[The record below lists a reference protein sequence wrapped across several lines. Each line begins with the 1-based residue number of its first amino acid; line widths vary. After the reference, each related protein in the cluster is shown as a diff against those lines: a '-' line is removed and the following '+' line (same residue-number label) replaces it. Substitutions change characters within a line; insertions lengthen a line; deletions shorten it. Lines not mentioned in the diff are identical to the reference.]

1 MSALRKV
8 LVVDDD
14 PVAGKRFRRALSR
27 KKGYVVMAARN
38 AAEALEKMRE
48 QEYDIVFIDTTGTDC
63 IELTERVKARWPGT
77 QVVIMTGDD
86 STVYEDRAMAVGVS
100 SIMCKPLSPE
110 MIEGSAVYAI
120 QQITLSREE
129 NWQDMDEEDEID
141 EVFEKQGRFK
151 NLAFVLAAPFIDL
164 ACAIVFA
171 FIGLFVLA
179 LMSGQVML
187 QSPVIRG
194 FSRRTKVIALLLAAP
209 FIGLFSVVMLP
220 VLGFFML
227 AEAGGRVIDTIPVA
241 QKALGYVKNISLF
254 LAAPFIGLVYAIVL
268 PVVGISVLIKA
279 VRQTLTTKNTKT

>member
-1 MSALRKV
+1 MSVMRKV

-14 PVAGKRFRRALSR
+14 SVVGKRFRSVLSR
-27 KKGYVVMAARN
+27 KKGYVVITAQN

-48 QEYDIVFIDTTGTDC
+48 QEYDLVFINVTGIDG
-63 IELTERVKARWPGT
+63 IELTERIKASWPRT
-77 QVVIMTGDD
+77 QVVIMTGND

-110 MIEGSAVYAI
+110 IIEGKAVYAL
-120 QQITLSREE
+120 QQARLSTEE
-129 NWQDMDEEDEID
+129 DWQDIDEEDESD
-141 EVFEKQGRFK
+141 EVFEKQSRLK
-151 NLAFVLAAPFIDL
+151 KLASLLAAPFIDL

-187 QSPVIRG
+187 QSPVVRG
-194 FSRRTKVIALLLAAP
+194 FSRRTKVFALLLAAP

-241 QKALGYVKNISLF
+241 QKALSYVKNISLF
-254 LAAPFIGLVYAIVL
+254 LAAPFIGIVYAIVL
-268 PVVGISVLIKA
+268 PIVGISVLVKA
-279 VRQTLTTKNTKT
+279 VRQALTTKNTKT